1 MSEAEIAF
9 MQIFSLFRTE
19 VTEKDFVGVFRKPQN
34 GTRFNKAL
42 INMSKH
48 DFIDLVQGLVE
59 WRILSYNESS
69 EAYTTHPLVKG
80 YFEHIFRD
88 RKKLCH
94 KAIYKYIGSYATEMP
109 DTLEEMQ
116 PLFEQVY
123 HGCKAELL

>member
-19 VTEKDFVGVFRKPQN
+19 VTEKDFVGVFRKPHER
-34 GTRFNKAL
+34 TRFNKAL

-69 EAYTTHPLVKG
+69 EAYTTS
-80 YFEHIFRD
+80 F
-88 RKKLCH
+88 
-94 KAIYKYIGSYATEMP
+94 S
-109 DTLEEMQ
+109 
-116 PLFEQVY
+116 
-123 HGCKAELL
+123 